1 MVLALFPSGRVP
13 CSGLPRAQCLG
24 APERCAWNGD
34 ACKEH
39 APRPER
45 PMRALE
51 REMITCESIEDKRF
65 CKDEYEDCDWDK
77 DDKTCSTVCAAVD
90 GKSRCERAPRCVWEA
105 WDGDE
110 EAAGSSWLLHVLL
123 APASLAQA
131 PCEAFASLAPS
142 NITAN
147 CFYEPGR

>member
-1 MVLALFPSGRVP
+1 MVVAMVLALFPSGRVP
-13 CSGLPRAQCLG
+13 CSGLPRTQCLG

-51 REMITCESIEDKRF
+51 HEMITCESIDEKRQ
-65 CKDEYEDCDWDK
+65 CKDDYEDCDWDK

-90 GKSRCERAPRCVWEA
+90 GKSRCERAPRRRSWTQRTTTA
-105 WDGDE
+105 SR
-110 EAAGSSWLLHVLL
+110 GSQS
-123 APASLAQA
+123 
-131 PCEAFASLAPS
+131 
-142 NITAN
+142 
-147 CFYEPGR
+147 R